1 MSNILSRHLPFQK
14 AKVFLGI
21 AYSLPI
27 LLIFWFVTSFT
38 VNIPVWDDWELVY
51 LFNKIYSGT
60 ASFSDFFA
68 QHNEHRI
75 FFPRIIFA
83 ILAFSS
89 KWNIKLETYFSLLLA
104 LVNFAVLYKI
114 AAHSSNKNN
123 KLLFHLF
130 NLTTCVVNFSLLQ
143 YENWLWGF
151 QIAWLLINTCLIL
164 AVFILTVPKNLHPNF
179 RLSLASLC
187 CIIASFSSA
196 HGLLSWL
203 VLLPSVYL
211 VEGITKQKKIRIL
224 VWLVLFAFCVAIYS
238 INYEKP
244 SHHPSIFFI
253 FQQPLIGVKY
263 FFVMIGFSLGKTIL
277 TPMVNGLIIFSNF
290 SFFNIYCFKNYQSV
304 FFGKAVPWLSL
315 GWFAVLFVLITTL
328 GRAGFGIETAT
339 SSRYVT
345 VSILLV
351 ISCLQLCRLWIVYKW
366 QDAVKNTH
374 VYSGLCLGFLICI
387 FVFSSKS
394 CIVQGKNIWKG
405 NNAAK
410 HCLEVINFIDTK
422 SPNNCLHMFY
432 PDPLKIVESSKT
444 LQKLGFRNFQTN
456 IIFTTKTAK
465 SYGNIDVPPT
475 VDRPLI
481 IRRNDTIKFLGW
493 GIIPERQKQPFLVL
507 LSYGNNQSFFG
518 YGTIFLNR
526 PDVAKAFNS
535 SLYDTS
541 GWEANVS
548 LKSIPLGETV
558 IKAWV
563 YDQESQQFIQLNG
576 ETKIKV
582 VE

>member
-1 MSNILSRHLPFQK
+1 MSNILSRHLPFQN
-14 AKVFLGI
+14 AQVFLGI

-27 LLIFWFVTSFT
+27 ILIFWFVTSFT
-38 VNIPVWDDWELVY
+38 VNMPIWDDWELVY
-51 LFNKIYSGT
+51 LFDKIYNGT
-60 ASFSDFFA
+60 ANFADFFA

-114 AAHSSNKNN
+114 AAYTSNKNN

-130 NLTTCVVNFSLLQ
+130 NFTICIVNFSLIQ

-151 QIAWLLINTCLIL
+151 QIAWFLINTCLIL
-164 AVFILTVPKNLHPNF
+164 AVFILTVPKNLHPNL
-179 RLSLASLC
+179 RLLLASLC
-187 CIIASFSSA
+187 CLIASFSSA

-224 VWLVLFAFCVAIYS
+224 VWVGLFTFCVAIYS
-238 INYEKP
+238 IGYEKP

-253 FQQPLIGVKY
+253 LQQPLIAFEY
-263 FFVMIGFSLGKTIL
+263 FFSMIGFSLGKSIF
-277 TPMVNGLIIFSNF
+277 TPIVNGLIIFFIF
-290 SFFNIYCFKNYQSV
+290 SFFNVFCFKNYKSV
-304 FFGKAVPWLSL
+304 FFKKAVPWLSL
-315 GWFAVLFVLITTL
+315 GWFAILFALITTF
-328 GRAGFGIETAT
+328 GRAGFGVEQAT

-351 ISCLQLCRLWIVYKW
+351 ISCLQLCQLWILYKW
-366 QDAVKNTH
+366 QDTVKNTH
-374 VYSGLCLGFLICI
+374 IFSGFCLGFLVCI
-387 FVFSSKS
+387 FVFSSTS
-394 CIVQGKNIWKG
+394 CIVEGKNIWKG

-410 HCLEVINFIDTK
+410 HCLEVINFIDSE
-422 SPNNCLHMFY
+422 SPNNCLQMFY
-432 PDPLKIVESSKT
+432 PKPLRVIESSKN
-444 LQKLGFRNFQTN
+444 LQKLGFRNFPKN

-465 SYGNIDVPPT
+465 NYGNIDVPST
-475 VDRPLI
+475 GYQPLI
-481 IRRNDTIKFLGW
+481 LRKKDSIKLLGW
-493 GIIPERQKQPFLVL
+493 GILPERRKQPFLVL
-507 LSYGNNQSFFG
+507 LSYGNNKSFFA
-518 YGTIFLNR
+518 YGAIFLNR
-526 PDVAKAFNS
+526 TDVAKAFNS

-563 YDQESQQFIQLNG
+563 YDQEGQQFIQLNG
-576 ETKIKV
+576 EPKIKV
-582 VE
+582 LE